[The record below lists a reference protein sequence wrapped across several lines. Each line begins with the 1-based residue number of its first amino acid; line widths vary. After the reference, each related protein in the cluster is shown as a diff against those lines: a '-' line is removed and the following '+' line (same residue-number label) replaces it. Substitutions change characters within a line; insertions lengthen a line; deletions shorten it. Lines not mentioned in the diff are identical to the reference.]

1 MKKILYAPLGWLL
14 KGVAL
19 LPFGTLYVIADFVY
33 VLLYYVIRY
42 RRKVVVKNI
51 SESFPDKSHEWH
63 ARVVREFYHNF
74 ADYIFET
81 IKLLH
86 VSDAEMMK
94 RMEFVGVDMMDDI
107 LTSGRSIT
115 AYFSHCGNWEW
126 APSITLHSRFRPG
139 NGVEFCQVYRPL
151 RNEWFDSEML
161 RIRSRFGSLS
171 FKKSQLFRD
180 LIKLRRNN
188 IVSITGFMSDQKPSH
203 GDTVHVVEF
212 LNHPTAVITGT
223 ATVAHRLSM
232 AVIYWDMEKISRGHY
247 RITMR
252 LISPDASSD
261 DPLEITDRY
270 IEMLETTIRRNPS
283 IWLWSHKRWKNPVT
297 FADNT
302 K

>member
-14 KGVAL
+14 KAVAL
-19 LPFGTLYVIADFVY
+19 LPFGVLYAIADFVY

-63 ARVVREFYHNF
+63 VRVVREFYHNF

-94 RMEFVGVDMMDDI
+94 RMEFVGVGMMDDI
-107 LTSGRSIT
+107 LASGRSIT

-126 APSITLHSRFRPG
+126 APSITLHSRFKPG

-151 RNEWFDSEML
+151 RNEWFDREML
-161 RIRSRFGSLS
+161 ALRSRFGSLS
-171 FKKSQLFRD
+171 FKKSQLLRD
-180 LIKLRRNN
+180 LIKLRRDN

-203 GDTVHVVEF
+203 GDAVHVVEF

-223 ATVAHRLSM
+223 ATVAHRLAM

-252 LISPDASSD
+252 LISPDASKD
-261 DPLEITDRY
+261 EPLAITDKY
-270 IEMLETTIRRNPS
+270 ISMLEATIRRNPS

-297 FADNT
+297 FADNM